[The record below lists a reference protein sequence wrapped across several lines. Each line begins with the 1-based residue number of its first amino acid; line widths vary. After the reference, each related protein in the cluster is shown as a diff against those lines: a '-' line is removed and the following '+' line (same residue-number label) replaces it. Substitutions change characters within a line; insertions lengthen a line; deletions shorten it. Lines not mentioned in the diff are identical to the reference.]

1 MGYGSFTVL
10 YFMLLVA
17 YLLMMRVHYVMK
29 ISSILIVSLEC
40 PIAQF
45 TDTHEIHYSTLA
57 LFGSLFCYTLVVQVS
72 DVCLMVYIY
81 IMPIILI
88 MLYIILVKCFY
99 QFAHV
104 FLTQHQNTWGPFL
117 IVSPASTLHNWQQE
131 CTRFLPV
138 FKVSGV
144 VLPVVM

>member
-88 MLYIILVKCFY
+88 MLYIILVKCFLSVCTCISY
-99 QFAHV
+99 TASEYM
-104 FLTQHQNTWGPFL
+104 GPLSNCFPCL
-117 IVSPASTLHNWQQE
+117 HPSQLAAGVHSVSA
-131 CTRFLPV
+131 CV
-138 FKVSGV
+138 
-144 VLPVVM
+144 